1 MSNKSSKLVAVL
13 LSVAMLS
20 SMSVSAFA
28 ADTTTPA
35 KDPKTTTTAPA
46 KDETKKDEAKPAT
59 PAKPADDTKK
69 DEAKPAD
76 DAKKDEA
83 KPATDPKKDEAKPAT
98 PATPAAPAKPA
109 VPATTTTP
117 AQTAV
122 YDIKIDGT
130 KISFIKNGKVVH
142 TFEATTADFQL
153 KMSKDGKLLVRF
165 INKETG
171 KPLNIDLGAQK
182 TVKIDGNV
190 ASLTIEANVAKDIA
204 VTFAATS
211 SVEKLTVYAPV
222 KVAFEKDAKYG
233 EVKAVKGATVEGID
247 AKDVKTTVAPAKTT
261 TNTGT
266 ANVSGGKTGGG
277 GGGGG
282 HTSGSNTMPSTD
294 VAGPVARGLTF
305 DGKTDEN
312 VDRTIYP
319 DAAKLSKVTNL
330 VLALDENA
338 YLVGDAATAVVNY
351 TTTTVTK
358 PEKFGTFTV
367 AGNKLTIIIDAEV
380 AKTGIEDGAT
390 TFIIPAGVLKDIKG
404 NVNKEITIA
413 TNFEKGAIVKTAAG
427 LDTAVAAEATAVP
440 LIYIAEGFDIAT
452 TVTLADNQSLEVA
465 PGVTVAITKDG
476 SLVAEQGKGKVN
488 VFGTASIAAGGKLTL
503 GTDVWVGE
511 NGALTHT
518 GGPIELSTN
527 AKGAFTLTVPAKTE
541 LTVAKDLT
549 IGTNDVVAVDGKL
562 IVATGKTL
570 KVNGTIN
577 VDAAGTVTG
586 AANDSKLV
594 VSGDKVMLGLDGKT
608 ADKAL
613 AADTY
618 TWNGSDAWAIAQP

>member
-59 PAKPADDTKK
+59 PA
-69 DEAKPAD
+69 
-76 DAKKDEA
+76 
-83 KPATDPKKDEAKPAT
+83 T
-98 PATPAAPAKPA
+98 PTTPAAPAKPA

-117 AQTAV
+117 AQVAV

-351 TTTTVTK
+351 TTKKVTTPT
-358 PEKFGTFTV
+358 KFGTFTV
-367 AGNKLTIIIDAEV
+367 KDNKLTITIDSTV
-380 AKTGIEDGAT
+380 AATEIEDG
-390 TFIIPAGVLKDIKG
+390 
-404 NVNKEITIA
+404 
-413 TNFEKGAIVKTAAG
+413 
-427 LDTAVAAEATAVP
+427 
-440 LIYIAEGFDIAT
+440 
-452 TVTLADNQSLEVA
+452 
-465 PGVTVAITKDG
+465 
-476 SLVAEQGKGKVN
+476 
-488 VFGTASIAAGGKLTL
+488 
-503 GTDVWVGE
+503 
-511 NGALTHT
+511 
-518 GGPIELSTN
+518 
-527 AKGAFTLTVPAKTE
+527 
-541 LTVAKDLT
+541 
-549 IGTNDVVAVDGKL
+549 
-562 IVATGKTL
+562 
-570 KVNGTIN
+570 
-577 VDAAGTVTG
+577 
-586 AANDSKLV
+586 
-594 VSGDKVMLGLDGKT
+594 
-608 ADKAL
+608 
-613 AADTY
+613 
-618 TWNGSDAWAIAQP
+618 